1 MKNTTLLRA
10 VAVIVLFALMTA
22 LAACDT
28 NKIQGNNFLESIP
41 DIPSANESS
50 EVSDTSADPEPKPG
64 QAHMPVIATTGNITA
79 GHILVTGTC
88 DEGATVKISGGK
100 QEVTVKSLNGYFMAE
115 VEMIRIQRYAHRTRS
130 AFI

>member
-1 MKNTTLLRA
+1 MHPLYERKVIFMKNTTLLRA

-50 EVSDTSADPEPKPG
+50 EVSDASADPEPVRLICPLS
-64 QAHMPVIATTGNITA
+64 PPPET
-79 GHILVTGTC
+79 
-88 DEGATVKISGGK
+88 
-100 QEVTVKSLNGYFMAE
+100 
-115 VEMIRIQRYAHRTRS
+115 
-130 AFI
+130 